1 LAANTLLRPI
11 GHIIDR
17 KPLNVESEMQHE
29 IYVVCQKE
37 HSKHV
42 MDELSKALKHYHF
55 PAKDFD
61 VEPFGEQDVEIKA
74 ILIANSVEEKEI
86 QPIIEM
92 LNQMPEV
99 SQAFWDQNTLA

>member
-1 LAANTLLRPI
+1 
-11 GHIIDR
+11 
-17 KPLNVESEMQHE
+17 M
-29 IYVVCQKE
+29 
-37 HSKHV
+37 
-42 MDELSKALKHYHF
+42 
-55 PAKDFD
+55 
-61 VEPFGEQDVEIKA
+61 EIKA